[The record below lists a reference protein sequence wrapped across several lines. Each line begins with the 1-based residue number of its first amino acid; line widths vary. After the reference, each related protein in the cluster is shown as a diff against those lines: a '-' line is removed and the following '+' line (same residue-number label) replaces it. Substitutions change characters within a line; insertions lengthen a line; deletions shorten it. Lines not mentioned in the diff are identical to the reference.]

1 MVRLTLL
8 SRVHDG
14 LPLAEGL
21 DNEKDRD
28 LDQYKLQAKTL
39 FKKMAVEKPH
49 NSRMSVDSGHFV
61 FHYIINA
68 DVCYLTLTEK
78 SYPRKLAYQY
88 LEELQTEFINLYGP
102 QIQSV
107 SRPYAFIK
115 FDTYISKT
123 KKLYLDTRT
132 QRNMAKLSE
141 DISEVHSIMT
151 RNIAD
156 VLGQGERLDK
166 MSQMSAA
173 LTSQSKQYA
182 TKARDLHRQALIRKY
197 MPIGVIVL
205 IFFFVIWARWFFYG
219 RR

>member
-1 MVRLTLL
+1 MGGAGTLHSLTLCCT
-8 SRVHDG
+8 
-14 LPLAEGL
+14 P
-21 DNEKDRD
+21 
-28 LDQYKLQAKTL
+28 QTL

-115 FDTYISKT
+115 F
-123 KKLYLDTRT
+123 
-132 QRNMAKLSE
+132 
-141 DISEVHSIMT
+141 
-151 RNIAD
+151 
-156 VLGQGERLDK
+156 GERLHP
-166 MSQMSAA
+166 
-173 LTSQSKQYA
+173 A
-182 TKARDLHRQALIRKY
+182 TLLWVRCSVHS
-197 MPIGVIVL
+197 PSG
-205 IFFFVIWARWFFYG
+205 G
-219 RR
+219 RREAVD